1 MRKSFASRAFG
12 LLPFTLILGSSC
24 SLVYDLSPDQ
34 CGSNTDCVRMFGQ
47 DFVCNTGI
55 CECPAGSRCDAGGG
69 TGGTPPTGGTGGDTG
84 GVSGSAGTG
93 GSTTGG
99 DAGTGE
105 VGGTAG
111 TSGGRGGNAG
121 RGGATGGTT
130 GGTNPEGGAGGMV
143 EPPECETHKD
153 CFELYPEDSVLDPMA
168 CVRGTCVPLKS
179 EDCPVILPLDQE
191 ELEYDALRSTDAII
205 LGGFAVIPTGL
216 IGNGTRHYDLALTE
230 LSRETGGVWAGGTK
244 RREIV
249 MVVCN
254 PNFEVTSDV
263 LNPVNHLV
271 NDLNVKGIVASMP
284 PEQVQYIWE
293 EVVAEKE
300 VFLMLPLWSDQPLAG
315 VSDDGLIWNML
326 AGAKQLSVSLQPLLD
341 MTETH
346 LRNLGEV
353 SSGDDLKVGLITVTG
368 ERFLDD
374 MSDHFNDNVS
384 FNGVPAKDNGAATY
398 MSVNVST
405 TGDNA
410 ADLVAMRDFA
420 PHVIVGS
427 INRELLDSVIPGIE
441 STWDTATG
449 GQPRPFYL
457 LSADVYNAP
466 TMDDIIVADTSA
478 DDGKVPLQQ
487 RILGIG
493 WPAAVDQTNYDL
505 LQSRFFTEYMLS
517 APGQENFYD
526 AASYLMYAVAAATS
540 PLSGKAIAY
549 GMNRIISGATVVN
562 VGPVD
567 EMFQTVES
575 LKNLEYEFELVGAQ
589 GPPNWT
595 AIGTRNDAGSVWCV
609 NGFAP
614 FFSPDVL
621 RYDTGGGDLT
631 GTVSCFTFP
640 APP

>member
-34 CGSNTDCVRMFGQ
+34 CGSNTDCERMFGQ

-168 CVRGTCVPLKS
+168 CVKGTCVPLKS
-179 EDCPVILPLDQE
+179 DDCPVLLPLGDDM
-191 ELEYDALRSTDAII
+191 YNALQSTDAII

-216 IGNGTRHYDLALTE
+216 IGNGTRNYNLALTE
-230 LSRETGGVWAGGTK
+230 LANETNGVYAGGIK
-244 RREIV
+244 RRQIV

-263 LNPVNHLV
+263 LNPVNHLA
-271 NDLNVKGIVASMP
+271 NDLDVKGIVASMP
-284 PEQVQYIWE
+284 PEQVQYVWE
-293 EVVAEKE
+293 EVLAEKE
-300 VFLMLPLWSDQPLAG
+300 VFLMLPLWSDQPLAS
-315 VSDDGLIWNML
+315 VSDEGLIWSML

-341 MTETH
+341 LTETH
-346 LRNLGEV
+346 VRNLGEV
-353 SSGDDLKVGLITVTG
+353 TSGDDLKVGLITVTG
-368 ERFLDD
+368 DRFLDD
-374 MSDHFNDNVS
+374 MSDHFTDHVS
-384 FNGVPAKDNGAATY
+384 FNGALAKDNDMTTFRA
-398 MSVNVST
+398 VNVDT
-405 TGDNA
+405 TGDNSA
-410 ADLVAMRDFA
+410 ALLAMRDFA

-427 INRELLDSVIPGIE
+427 LNREVLDSVIPGIE

-457 LSADVYNAP
+457 LSADVYNAA
-466 TMDDIIVADTSA
+466 TMDEVITADTSA

-493 WPAAVDQTNYDL
+493 WPAALDQTNYDL
-505 LQSRFFTEYMLS
+505 YQSRFLAEYSLS

-540 PLSGKAIAY
+540 PLDGKAIAF
-549 GMNRIISGATVVN
+549 GMNRIISGSDIVN

-567 EMFQTVES
+567 EMAQTVNF
-575 LKNLEYEFELVGAQ
+575 LRDLEYEFQLIGAQ

-595 AIGTRNDAGSVWCV
+595 ALGTRVDAGSVWCV
-609 NGFAP
+609 TELGE
-614 FFSPDVL
+614 FFPDAL
-621 RYDTGGGDLT
+621 RYDAAESDLN
-631 GTVSCFTFP
+631 GTIPCFTFP
-640 APP
+640 APPP